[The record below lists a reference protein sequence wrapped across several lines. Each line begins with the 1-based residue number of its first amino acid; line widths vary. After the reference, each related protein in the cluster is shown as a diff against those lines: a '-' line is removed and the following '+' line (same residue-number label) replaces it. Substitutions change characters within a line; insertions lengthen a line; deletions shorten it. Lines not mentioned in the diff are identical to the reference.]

1 MVLRAGMTEGLQET
15 GLVTWPPLGGDSTVF
30 GSATPVSLF
39 HLGRRKTCQS
49 LEWLEQFGGLLSS
62 VAWPSP
68 RTGRS
73 GLADDASEE
82 RTGLALFE
90 LRLF

>member
-1 MVLRAGMTEGLQET
+1 MVLRAVMTEGLQET
-15 GLVTWPPLGGDSTVF
+15 GLVIWPPLGGDLMVF

-39 HLGRRKTCQS
+39 HLGRRKTRQS
-49 LEWLEQFGGLLSS
+49 LERLEQLGGRLSL

-68 RTGRS
+68 RPGRS

-82 RTGLALFE
+82 RTGLAL
-90 LRLF
+90 LQLMLF